1 MPMIDLN
8 LPADALTPERE
19 QQLVDE
25 LTTIL
30 VKAEGADA
38 TNPIVRQIAWVVVH
52 HTPIYAGGKPPAK
65 PHYRVIT
72 SVPEGQVNTLDRR
85 RALVAEVTAAV
96 VKAEGS
102 GDPDAHHR
110 VWVFPLEI
118 PEGRWGAGGDIMGLA
133 DIINSV
139 IGDEEK
145 AREAAGRRI
154 ARSRA
159 ERGIGIG

>member
-8 LPADALTPERE
+8 LPADALTPQRE

-30 VKAEGADA
+30 VKAEGADP

-52 HTPIYAGGKPPAK
+52 HTPIYAGGRLPAK

-85 RALVAEVTAAV
+85 QTLVAEVTAAV

-118 PEGRWGAGGDIMGLA
+118 PEGHWGAGGAIMGLA
-133 DIINSV
+133 DIINTV
-139 IGDEEK
+139 IGDKDK
-145 AREAAGRRI
+145 AAEVAARRI
-154 ARSRA
+154 AVSRA
-159 ERGIGIG
+159 ETSPAPR